1 MGEFPWQK
9 RDDGRWAQ
17 RMPWQR
23 HEPGTSAEPS
33 DPATPASDAT
43 NALPPRT
50 GEAHEDAP
58 RKGPMGDV
66 DPAPTREPATE
77 GEPDAAVLPPYART
91 PVHAAKSE
99 PHPPASPAATPSG
112 PPPARRA
119 RRVSPLVGV
128 VAVGSIL
135 TGVVIL
141 GALLG
146 SDDSGASPDP
156 GAGGAEAEEA
166 VAATV
171 EGYFAAI
178 AGADADRALAHT
190 DLDPDAGHARFDFSL
205 MTDET
210 LARSQ
215 EQWPIRDVEIGR
227 IMFDAEYDWR
237 AVVEVTY
244 QLGDERVDAEY
255 EVHEAYD
262 GEYDWLVEFDIRPV
276 LASGSQFAGVD
287 LRLDD
292 QTLPVDAYVLLFP
305 GRYEVAMDSAPHLGF
320 LPSPGLEPGAEG
332 PAFLTAPVHHEFVL
346 STTVSDRGARLFE
359 EAVRASLDE
368 CLASTAL
375 TSDCTDPAYGSF
387 ASGDLIDGSVT
398 RTIAEDRQPDFT
410 PRTDAHDV
418 LALRGRG
425 STSIDVSGTCADGG
439 SCTGWELTG
448 TPTVHFDGDATRVTW
463 D

>member
-1 MGEFPWQK
+1 M
-9 RDDGRWAQ
+9 
-17 RMPWQR
+17 
-23 HEPGTSAEPS
+23 
-33 DPATPASDAT
+33 
-43 NALPPRT
+43 
-50 GEAHEDAP
+50 
-58 RKGPMGDV
+58 V
-66 DPAPTREPATE
+66 
-77 GEPDAAVLPPYART
+77 
-91 PVHAAKSE
+91 
-99 PHPPASPAATPSG
+99 
-112 PPPARRA
+112 
-119 RRVSPLVGV
+119 V
-128 VAVGSIL
+128 VASML
-135 TGVVIL
+135 TGAVVL
-141 GALLG
+141 GIILG

-156 GAGGAEAEEA
+156 GAGDAEVEEA

-190 DLDPDAGHARFDFSL
+190 DLDPEAGHARFDFSL

-262 GEYDWLVEFDIRPV
+262 GEYDWLVEFDVRPV

-305 GRYEVAMDSAPHLGF
+305 GRYEVAMDAAPHLGF

-332 PAFLTAPVHHEFVL
+332 PAFLTAPIDHEFVL
-346 STTVSDRGARLFE
+346 STTVSERGARLFE
-359 EAVRASLDE
+359 EAVRASLDK

-375 TSDCTDPAYGSF
+375 TADCTDPAYGSF
-387 ASGDLIDGSVT
+387 ASGDLVDGSVT

-425 STSIDVSGTCADGG
+425 STSIDISGTCADGG

-448 TPTVHFDGDATRVTW
+448 TPIVHFDGDATRVTW